1 VVARHAEPNAW
12 DPQAW
17 RAAALLRLLDEFR
30 LFPAAISRALVADAL
45 ARSGISHS
53 DQVLSRYPVLKITT
67 QPPGKGSGKPWS
79 CRGLRRR
86 SHRNSRKSSN
96 ETR

>member
-12 DPQAW
+12 DQQAW

-53 DQVLSRYPVLKITT
+53 DQVLSRYPVLKIHHTAAR
-67 QPPGKGSGKPWS
+67 Q
-79 CRGLRRR
+79 RI
-86 SHRNSRKSSN
+86 RKAVVMQRLTPTLTS
-96 ETR
+96 ELP

>member
-1 VVARHAEPNAW
+1 MVARHAEPNAC

-17 RAAALLRLLDEFR
+17 HAAALLRLLDEFR

-53 DQVLSRYPVLKITT
+53 DQVLSRYPVLKIHHTAT
-67 QPPGKGSGKPWS
+67 RQ
-79 CRGLRRR
+79 RI
-86 SHRNSRKSSN
+86 RKAVVMQRLTPTLTS
-96 ETR
+96 ELP